1 MRKKNTQSLR
11 DVLNDFVQENKLDNK
26 LAEINLIN
34 SWEKLLG
41 KTVAHYTKNIY
52 IRNRIL
58 FVETTSAVVRNE
70 LMMIREEIRKRLN
83 EEAGKE
89 MIDKIHFS

>member
-11 DVLNDFVQENKLDNK
+11 DVLKDYVVENHLDNK
-26 LAEINLIN
+26 LSEIDLIN
-34 SWEKLLG
+34 SWERTLG
-41 KTVAHYTKNIY
+41 KTVARYTKNIY

-58 FVETTSAVVRNE
+58 FVETSSAMVRNE

-83 EEAGKE
+83 EEAGRE
-89 MIDKIHFS
+89 VIDKIHFS

>member
-41 KTVAHYTKNIY
+41 KTVGHYTKNIY

>member
-11 DVLNDFVQENKLDNK
+11 DVLKDYVQENRLDNK
-26 LAEINLIN
+26 LAEIDLIN
-34 SWEKLLG
+34 SWERMLG
-41 KTVAHYTKNIY
+41 KTVARYTKNIY

-58 FVETTSAVVRNE
+58 FVETSSAMVRNE
-70 LMMIREEIRKRLN
+70 LMMIRDQIKTRLN

-89 MIDKIHFS
+89 VIDKIHFS